1 MRGLDPFNN
10 DDDGTVFRDVIML
23 ALLGF
28 VTIVVLLL
36 PHLNPP
42 TKPTDQ
48 QQPGNIVVELHW
60 PDDMNTDVDLWVQAP
75 GDRPVG
81 YSNRGGAVFN
91 LLRDDMGHINDSG
104 RLNYEI
110 AFSRGAPAGEY
121 IVNLHLYSNTD
132 PRKTVPTQILVGIKR
147 KETDPMTVI
156 HRQQVDLLRTGQEM
170 TIVRF
175 SLDDESELIP
185 DSVHDLPKPLR
196 AARKTQADYSGGRN
210 G

>member
-1 MRGLDPFNN
+1 MQGFDLFD
-10 DDDGTVFRDVIML
+10 DEDDGTVFRDVITL

-28 VTIVVLLL
+28 VAIVVLLL

-60 PDDMNTDVDLWVQAP
+60 PDDLNTDVDLWVQAP

-81 YSNRGGAVFN
+81 YSNRGGKIFN
-91 LLRDDMGHINDSG
+91 LLRDDMGHINDTG
-104 RLNYEI
+104 KLNYEI

-121 IVNLHLYSNTD
+121 TVNLHLYSNVAG
-132 PRKTVPTQILVGIKR
+132 RETVPAQVSVGIKR
-147 KETDPMTVI
+147 NEADPVETI
-156 HRQQVDLLRTGQEM
+156 HRETVDLLRTGQE
-170 TIVRF
+170 TTVIRF
-175 SLDDESELIP
+175 SLDEDSNVVDGSLHKFPRQLRSAQKGQLESM
-185 DSVHDLPKPLR
+185 V
-196 AARKTQADYSGGRN
+196 GRN